1 MNGIEFVVVLFAL
14 IFLAFC
20 LTAIAIFAISKNK
33 DDVAKH
39 SLSSLEDLRL
49 GSMQKPRSKRD
60 EGEEDTAVSLS
71 NQQSTEND

>member
-20 LTAIAIFAISKNK
+20 LTAIALFAISKNK

-49 GSMQKPRSKRD
+49 GSMQKPRAKRD
-60 EGEEDTAVSLS
+60 ENEEDTAVPPT
-71 NQQSTEND
+71 NQRPTEND